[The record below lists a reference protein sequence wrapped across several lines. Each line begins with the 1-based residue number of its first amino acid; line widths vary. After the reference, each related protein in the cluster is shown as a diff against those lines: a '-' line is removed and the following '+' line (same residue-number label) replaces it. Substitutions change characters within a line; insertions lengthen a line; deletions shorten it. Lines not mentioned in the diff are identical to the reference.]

1 MENLMEMEYVIN
13 GEKYL
18 VTVTKVEEAP
28 TEKELNCEECP
39 CKDICDAGKEF
50 PTNEDFEVTTIEKPT
65 DEVLVQLSLT
75 MCPKGMSISEWLYVI
90 KEYGVIL
97 TD

>member
-39 CKDICDAGKEF
+39 CKDVCDAGKEF
-50 PTNEDFEVTTIEKPT
+50 PTNENIETIKFEGDNVTMVPISMIPECISIE
-65 DEVLVQLSLT
+65 
-75 MCPKGMSISEWLYVI
+75 EWLLII

-97 TD
+97 TK

>member
-18 VTVTKVEEAP
+18 VTITKVEEAP

-39 CKDICDAGKEF
+39 CKEVCDAGKTKPNF
-50 PTNEDFEVTTIEKPT
+50 EDFEAIEV
-65 DEVLVQLSLT
+65 DGDNVVQLSLSLV
-75 MCPKGMSISEWLYVI
+75 PKSMGLEEWLTVI
-90 KEYGVIL
+90 NEYGIIL

>member
-39 CKDICDAGKEF
+39 CKEVCDAGTKPNF
-50 PTNEDFEVTTIEKPT
+50 EDFETIEV
-65 DEVLVQLSLT
+65 DGDNVIQLSLSLV
-75 MCPKGMSISEWLYVI
+75 PKGMSIDEWLTI
-90 KEYGVIL
+90 INEYGIIL

>member
-39 CKDICDAGKEF
+39 CKDVCDAGKEF
-50 PTNEDFEVTTIEKPT
+50 PTNEDIEIVKFEENNVPIVPISMIPENMTIE
-65 DEVLVQLSLT
+65 QWLT
-75 MCPKGMSISEWLYVI
+75 II
-90 KEYGVIL
+90 RNYGVIL

>member
-18 VTVTKVEEAP
+18 VTVTKVVEDS

-39 CKDICDAGKEF
+39 CKDICDGEMTK
-50 PTNEDFEVTTIEKPT
+50 PSLGDFKTIEVGV
-65 DEVLVQLSLT
+65 DGLVQVPVNLIPESMNLE
-75 MCPKGMSISEWLYVI
+75 EWLTI
-90 KEYGVIL
+90 ISEYGVIL

>member
-50 PTNEDFEVTTIEKPT
+50 PSNEGVKTIKFGEDDVTIVPLSMVPDYMTIEQW
-65 DEVLVQLSLT
+65 LAII
-75 MCPKGMSISEWLYVI
+75 KG
-90 KEYGVIL
+90 YGVIL
-97 TD
+97 ID

>member
-18 VTVTKVEEAP
+18 VTVSKVEEDP
-28 TEKELNCEECP
+28 TEKDFNCEECP
-39 CKDICDAGKEF
+39 CKDVCDAGKEF
-50 PTNEDFEVTTIEKPT
+50 PTNKDFEIVKLEENNVPIVPISMIPENMTIE
-65 DEVLVQLSLT
+65 QWLT
-75 MCPKGMSISEWLYVI
+75 II
-90 KEYGVIL
+90 RNYGVIL

>member
-13 GEKYL
+13 DEKYL

-28 TEKELNCEECP
+28 TEKGLNCEECP
-39 CKDICDAGKEF
+39 CKEVCDAGKTEPDF
-50 PTNEDFEVTTIEKPT
+50 EDFETIEV
-65 DEVLVQLSLT
+65 DGDNVVQVSLSLV
-75 MCPKGMSISEWLYVI
+75 PKSMSLDEWLTI
-90 KEYGVIL
+90 INEYGIIL

>member
-39 CKDICDAGKEF
+39 CKDVCDAGIVKPNF
-50 PTNEDFEVTTIEKPT
+50 EDFKTIEVNGDDLMRVPIS
-65 DEVLVQLSLT
+65 LV
-75 MCPKGMSISEWLYVI
+75 PKSMNLEEWLSI
-90 KEYGVIL
+90 INEYGVIL

>member
-39 CKDICDAGKEF
+39 CKEVCDAGKTKPNF
-50 PTNEDFEVTTIEKPT
+50 EDFETIEV
-65 DEVLVQLSLT
+65 DGDNVVQVSLSLV
-75 MCPKGMSISEWLYVI
+75 PKSMSLDEWLTI
-90 KEYGVIL
+90 INEYGIIL

>member
-18 VTVTKVEEAP
+18 VTVTKVEEVP
-28 TEKELNCEECP
+28 TEKELNCEKCS
-39 CKDICDAGKEF
+39 CKEVCDAEKEF
-50 PTNEDFEVTTIEKPT
+50 PTNEDIETIKFEGDNVTIIPLSMIPDYMTIE
-65 DEVLVQLSLT
+65 Q
-75 MCPKGMSISEWLYVI
+75 WLAII

-97 TD
+97 IN

>member
-18 VTVTKVEEAP
+18 VTVTKVEEAS

-39 CKDICDAGKEF
+39 CKDICDGEMTK
-50 PTNEDFEVTTIEKPT
+50 PNLEDFKTIEVYSENLIQVPIS
-65 DEVLVQLSLT
+65 LV
-75 MCPKGMSISEWLYVI
+75 PKSMDLEEWLTII

>member
-18 VTVTKVEEAP
+18 ITVTKVEEAP
-28 TEKELNCEECP
+28 TEKELNCKECP

-50 PTNEDFEVTTIEKPT
+50 PSNGDIEIIKFGEDDVTIVPLSMVPDYMTIE
-65 DEVLVQLSLT
+65 Q
-75 MCPKGMSISEWLYVI
+75 WLAII

-97 TD
+97 ID

>member
-28 TEKELNCEECP
+28 TETELNCEECP
-39 CKDICDAGKEF
+39 CKDVCDAGKEF
-50 PTNEDFEVTTIEKPT
+50 PSNEDVETIKFGEDDVTIVPLSMIPENMTIE
-65 DEVLVQLSLT
+65 QWLT
-75 MCPKGMSISEWLYVI
+75 II
-90 KEYGVIL
+90 RNYGVIL
-97 TD
+97 ID

>member
-50 PTNEDFEVTTIEKPT
+50 PSNEDIETIKFEGANVTIVPLSMIPDYMTIE
-65 DEVLVQLSLT
+65 Q
-75 MCPKGMSISEWLYVI
+75 WLAII

-97 TD
+97 VD

>member
-28 TEKELNCEECP
+28 TEKELNCEGCP
-39 CKDICDAGKEF
+39 CKNICDAGKEF
-50 PTNEDFEVTTIEKPT
+50 HTKEDIQTIEFEG
-65 DEVLVQLSLT
+65 DNVT
-75 MCPKGMSISEWLYVI
+75 MIPISMIPEGMSIEDWLTII
-90 KEYGVIL
+90 KEYDVIL
-97 TD
+97 TN

>member
-18 VTVTKVEEAP
+18 VTVTKVVEDS
-28 TEKELNCEECP
+28 TEKEFNCEECP
-39 CKDICDAGKEF
+39 CKDICAGEMTKPSF
-50 PTNEDFEVTTIEKPT
+50 EDFKTVEV
-65 DEVLVQLSLT
+65 DGDDLVQVPVSLV
-75 MCPKGMSISEWLYVI
+75 PEGMDLEDWLTI
-90 KEYGVIL
+90 INEYGVIL

>member
-28 TEKELNCEECP
+28 TETELNCEECP

-50 PTNEDFEVTTIEKPT
+50 PTNEDIETIKFGEDDVPIVPISMIPENMTIE
-65 DEVLVQLSLT
+65 QWLT
-75 MCPKGMSISEWLYVI
+75 II
-90 KEYGVIL
+90 RNYGVIL

>member
-50 PTNEDFEVTTIEKPT
+50 PTNEDFETIKFEGDNVTIIPISMIPE
-65 DEVLVQLSLT
+65 
-75 MCPKGMSISEWLYVI
+75 GMSIEEWLTII

-97 TD
+97 ITD

>member
-18 VTVTKVEEAP
+18 ITATKVEEH
-28 TEKELNCEECP
+28 TEINNTEMVEVELPSMEETDFVEVESDGLVQVSLSLVP
-39 CKDICDAGKEF
+39 K
-50 PTNEDFEVTTIEKPT
+50 DFELIA
-65 DEVLVQLSLT
+65 
-75 MCPKGMSISEWLYVI
+75 WLEVI
-90 KEYGVIL
+90 KNYGVIL

>member
-18 VTVTKVEEAP
+18 VTVTKVEEAL

-50 PTNEDFEVTTIEKPT
+50 HTKEDIQTIEFEG
-65 DEVLVQLSLT
+65 DNIT
-75 MCPKGMSISEWLYVI
+75 MIPISMIPEGMSIEDWLTII
-90 KEYGVIL
+90 KEYDVIL
-97 TD
+97 TN

>member
-1 MENLMEMEYVIN
+1 MENLMEMECVIN

-39 CKDICDAGKEF
+39 CKDICDGEMVKPSF
-50 PTNEDFEVTTIEKPT
+50 EDFKTVEVDGDDLIQVP
-65 DEVLVQLSLT
+65 VSLVPRSMGLE
-75 MCPKGMSISEWLYVI
+75 EWLAI
-90 KEYGVIL
+90 INEYGIIL

>member
-1 MENLMEMEYVIN
+1 MENLIEMEYVIN

-28 TEKELNCEECP
+28 TEKELNCDECP
-39 CKDICDAGKEF
+39 CKEICDAGKKPNF
-50 PTNEDFEVTTIEKPT
+50 EDFETIEVDGDNLIQVPIS
-65 DEVLVQLSLT
+65 LVPKSMSLE
-75 MCPKGMSISEWLYVI
+75 EWI
-90 KEYGVIL
+90 AIINEYGVIL

>member
-39 CKDICDAGKEF
+39 CKDVCDAGIKKPVEE
-50 PTNEDFEVTTIEKPT
+50 NLETIEFNGSDIIQVP
-65 DEVLVQLSLT
+65 LSSI
-75 MCPKGMSISEWLYVI
+75 PNGMSIDEWLDIVN
-90 KEYGVIL
+90 KYGIIL
-97 TD
+97 ID

>member
-1 MENLMEMEYVIN
+1 MENLMEIEYVIN
-13 GEKYL
+13 DEKYL

-39 CKDICDAGKEF
+39 CKEVCDAGKTKPNF
-50 PTNEDFEVTTIEKPT
+50 EDFETV
-65 DEVLVQLSLT
+65 EVDGDNLIQVPISLV
-75 MCPKGMSISEWLYVI
+75 PKGMGLEEWLAI
-90 KEYGVIL
+90 INEYGIIL

>member
-18 VTVTKVEEAP
+18 VTVTKVEEK
-28 TEKELNCEECP
+28 TKEREEIL
-39 CKDICDAGKEF
+39 DVENLSAIS
-50 PTNEDFEVTTIEKPT
+50 DFETTET
-65 DEVLVQLSLT
+65 VEVENNDLIQLSISLV
-75 MCPKGMSISEWLYVI
+75 PSGMDLDTWLEVI

>member
-39 CKDICDAGKEF
+39 CKDICDGEMTK
-50 PTNEDFEVTTIEKPT
+50 PNLEDFKTIEVDSENLIQVPI
-65 DEVLVQLSLT
+65 SLI
-75 MCPKGMSISEWLYVI
+75 PKSMDLEEWLTII

>member
-39 CKDICDAGKEF
+39 CKDICDAGKEV
-50 PTNEDFEVTTIEKPT
+50 PTNEDIETIKFGEDDVTIVP
-65 DEVLVQLSLT
+65 LS
-75 MCPKGMSISEWLYVI
+75 MIPECMSIEEWLTII

>member
-18 VTVTKVEEAP
+18 VTVSKVEEDP
-28 TEKELNCEECP
+28 TEKDLNCEKCP
-39 CKDICDAGKEF
+39 CKDVCDAGKEF
-50 PTNEDFEVTTIEKPT
+50 PSNKDVETIKFGEDDVTIVPLSMVPDYMTIE
-65 DEVLVQLSLT
+65 Q
-75 MCPKGMSISEWLYVI
+75 WLAII

-97 TD
+97 ID

>member
-50 PTNEDFEVTTIEKPT
+50 PTNEDIETIKFGEDDVTIVP
-65 DEVLVQLSLT
+65 LS
-75 MCPKGMSISEWLYVI
+75 MIPEGMSIEEWLTII

>member
-28 TEKELNCEECP
+28 TEKELNCDECP
-39 CKDICDAGKEF
+39 CKEICDAGKIKPNF
-50 PTNEDFEVTTIEKPT
+50 EDFETIEVDGDNLIQVPIS
-65 DEVLVQLSLT
+65 LVPKSMSLE
-75 MCPKGMSISEWLYVI
+75 EWI
-90 KEYGVIL
+90 AIINEYGVIL

>member
-50 PTNEDFEVTTIEKPT
+50 PSNEGVETIKFREDGVTIVPLSMIPENMTIE
-65 DEVLVQLSLT
+65 QWLT
-75 MCPKGMSISEWLYVI
+75 II
-90 KEYGVIL
+90 RNYGVIL